1 MFRNKIIKERIIIN
15 ILTKLITLN
24 IDPSGLENWLI
35 QNKETVYKSTIQSCL
50 DLLLND
56 NTEEPFLSFE
66 WSGKPYAKLSV
77 GFSDIPEVVEKS
89 INFFVREELY
99 EEAEKAKKVLD
110 LYNTR
115 KK

>member
-1 MFRNKIIKERIIIN
+1 MITRNVE
-15 ILTKLITLN
+15 
-24 IDPSGLENWLI
+24 PSELEDWLI

-50 DLLLND
+50 DLLLNE
-56 NTEEPFLSFE
+56 NTEEPFLCFE

-77 GFSDIPEVVEKS
+77 KFSDIPEVVEKS

-99 EEAEKAKKVLD
+99 EEAEKAQKVVN
-110 LYNTR
+110 LYNSR